1 MTYRNHEIIYFITY
15 CFREQ
20 AADYIRDPSTSDSR
34 RGLKR
39 SWKGTPVE
47 DGEEGT
53 STSKSKPSSKEKGIY
68 VYMHICGSHPAYLP
82 SIIFLE

>member
-1 MTYRNHEIIYFITY
+1 M
-15 CFREQ
+15 FREQ

-53 STSKSKPSSKEKGIY
+53 STSKSKPSSKEKGKILT
-68 VYMHICGSHPAYLP
+68 V
-82 SIIFLE
+82 

>member
-1 MTYRNHEIIYFITY
+1 MPSTVENRLTITLSNIYFH
-15 CFREQ
+15 REQ
-20 AADYIRDPSTSDSR
+20 AAEYVLHPTESDSR

-53 STSKSKPSSKEKGIY
+53 SNPKSKPSSKDKGMY
-68 VYMHICGSHPAYLP
+68 
-82 SIIFLE
+82 IF

>member
-1 MTYRNHEIIYFITY
+1 MYHDIIFSTPY
-15 CFREQ
+15 CLREQ
-20 AADYIRDPSTSDSR
+20 AADYIRDPSTSDSK

-53 STSKSKPSSKEKGIY
+53 STSKSKPSSKEKGNYIFLNIY
-68 VYMHICGSHPAYLP
+68 EIHPAYLP
-82 SIIFLE
+82 IIVILK

>member
-1 MTYRNHEIIYFITY
+1 MNHDIIFSTPY
-15 CFREQ
+15 CLREQ
-20 AADYIRDPSTSDSR
+20 AADYIRDPSTSDAR

-82 SIIFLE
+82 SIIFLD